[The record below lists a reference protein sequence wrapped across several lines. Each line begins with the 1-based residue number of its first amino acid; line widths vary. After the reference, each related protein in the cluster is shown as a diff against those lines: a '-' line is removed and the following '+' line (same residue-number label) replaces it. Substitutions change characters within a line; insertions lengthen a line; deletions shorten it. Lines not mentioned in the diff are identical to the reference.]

1 MTDRYPFNNS
11 ETFIENEIEI
21 TSKYFDQIYIL
32 PCGLMVNTDTCR
44 KVPQNVKIMPP
55 ACSDDIYKDKPS
67 NLKKVLWG
75 INNLCFWYVK
85 CLFVPIFWKEL
96 EDLIK
101 NKRIN
106 LSRILK
112 IFRTL
117 APSLRN
123 VKYYKKMLSDE
134 KFTDVYVYS
143 YWIEPTVLF
152 VSKMISFGNIKK
164 CICRTHRWDLYS
176 EENQLNYLAFQKK
189 IIEFVDRLY
198 VISDDGMQ
206 YLVKKYPYLAE
217 KIEVSRL
224 GTKNH
229 GINPKEGMDNIFVIV
244 SCSNMIL
251 VKRVNLIIDALSK
264 LKEPEKIKWIH
275 FGGGQLAKQLIRY
288 ADKKL
293 SGRIMYEFKGQVSN
307 NEIMQFYKE
316 NHVDVFINVSSS
328 EGIPVSIME
337 AISYG
342 IPVIATD
349 VGGTG
354 EIVFHEK
361 NGYLLKKD
369 FDTDTLVEYIERFLK
384 GEIEIDIV
392 RENSRKIWKNK
403 YFSDINYNCFYKDFL
418 REDKKGENRFFYS
431 KHV

>member
-44 KVPQNVKIMPP
+44 KVPHNVKVMPP

-67 NLKKVLWG
+67 KLKKILWG
-75 INNLCFWYVK
+75 VQNLWVWGVK
-85 CLFVPIFWKEL
+85 CLFAPIFWKEL
-96 EDLIK
+96 ADLIK
-101 NKRIN
+101 NRRVTV
-106 LSRILK
+106 SRILK

-123 VKYYKKMLSDE
+123 VKHYRKMLSHIE
-134 KFTDVYVYS
+134 FSDVYVYS

-152 VSKMISFGNIKK
+152 ANQIIPSVNIKK
-164 CICRTHRWDLYS
+164 HVCRTHGWDLYS
-176 EENQLNYLAFQKK
+176 EINPENYLAFQRR
-189 IIEFVDRLY
+189 IIDFVDKLY
-198 VISDDGMQ
+198 TISECGLR
-206 YLVKKYPYLAE
+206 YLKKKYPELAF

-224 GTKNH
+224 GTKNQ
-229 GINPKEGMDNIFVIV
+229 GLNPMESKEGMFLIV
-244 SCSNMIL
+244 SCSNIIPL
-251 VKRVNLIIDALSK
+251 KRVNLIIDSLSRISK
-264 LKEPEKIKWIH
+264 PEKVKWVH
-275 FGGGQLAKQLIRY
+275 FGSGQYTKKIKKY
-288 ADKKL
+288 ADEKL
-293 SGRIMYEFKGQVSN
+293 SGRIIYEFRGQVPN
-307 NEIMQFYKE
+307 AEVMRFYRE

-354 EIVFHEK
+354 EIVFHER
-361 NGYLLKKD
+361 NGFLLRKD
-369 FDTDTLVEYIERFLK
+369 FNIDTLVKYIEKLQNA
-384 GEIEIDIV
+384 EIDIESI
-392 RENSRKIWKNK
+392 RKASRTIWEDAYSRDK
-403 YFSDINYNCFYKDFL
+403 NYNGFYKDVVSG
-418 REDKKGENRFFYS
+418 DKCDEYRILDS